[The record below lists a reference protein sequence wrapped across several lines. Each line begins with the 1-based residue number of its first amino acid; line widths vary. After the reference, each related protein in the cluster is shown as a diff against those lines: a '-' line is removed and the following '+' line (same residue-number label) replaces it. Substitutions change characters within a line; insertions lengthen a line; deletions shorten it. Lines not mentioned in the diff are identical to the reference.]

1 MMLTTLC
8 SRSIWTQTRVNV
20 EEAFNTV
27 RHQRVLHYVG
37 YCLRDGETDDSY
49 FAQLVRNMRANMD
62 FIRQKEEEQNN
73 MLDSPRRGKDDKKGS
88 RRGSRVGVSKPTLGG
103 VKCVLS

>member
-1 MMLTTLC
+1 
-8 SRSIWTQTRVNV
+8 
-20 EEAFNTV
+20 
-27 RHQRVLHYVG
+27 
-37 YCLRDGETDDSY
+37 
-49 FAQLVRNMRANMD
+49 MRANMD

-88 RRGSRVGVSKPTLGG
+88 KRGSRVGVSKPTLGG